1 MLDIYPRA
9 TYNSQPYLLR
19 GTAQELQRA
28 SAVRLYSQLFVAGV
42 KAMPQEVRRGR
53 GPRFASFFVHLSST
67 RWVRW
72 YAYALVPTRGAR
84 GKTRKRIVND
94 VL

>member
-1 MLDIYPRA
+1 MQLLQPGKPSQSHIYQHGMLDIYPRA

-42 KAMPQEVRRGR
+42 KAMPQEV
-53 GPRFASFFVHLSST
+53 
-67 RWVRW
+67 
-72 YAYALVPTRGAR
+72 
-84 GKTRKRIVND
+84 
-94 VL
+94 